1 MTDKA
6 PVIAGPATDGPEPHQ
21 TGEKW
26 PKPKLRK
33 PQKKP
38 KKPLT
43 RQRAPCDHTIDL
55 NKAIG
60 KTISISYE
68 GRIECVHCGRKSNKS
83 FAQGYCFPCM
93 RRLAQC
99 DTCIMKPE
107 LCHYHEGTCREP
119 EWGEA
124 NCMQPHTVY
133 VANTSGLKVGI
144 TRGTQVPTRWID
156 QGAAA
161 AIPLFTV
168 RDRRQ
173 SGLVEDVVRK
183 HVADRT
189 DFRRMLKGQP
199 EERDMTEEAAK
210 LRKAA
215 AADVKKII
223 KEHGKDAVLEPDDTD
238 VREFVYPVT
247 QWPEKVKSVTLDKV
261 PQISDRLVGI
271 KGQYLILEEG
281 VFNVRRHSGYVVT
294 VKVTK

>member
-1 MTDKA
+1 MATAKKRKVAKKA
-6 PVIAGPATDGPEPHQ
+6 KKTVTSG
-21 TGEKW
+21 TGA
-26 PKPKLRK
+26 LRK
-33 PQKKP
+33 MTVIHKDPVNYS
-38 KKPLT
+38 L
-43 RQRAPCDHTIDL
+43 RLVNADSDDVIIDL

-68 GRIECVHCGRKSNKS
+68 GRIECVNCGRKSNKS

-93 RRLAQC
+93 RKLAQC

-119 EWGEA
+119 KWGEE

-161 AIPLFTV
+161 AIPLFQV

-173 SGLVEDVVRK
+173 SGLVEDAVRK

-199 EERDMTEEAAK
+199 EERDMAEAADE
-210 LRKAA
+210 LRKAVA
-215 AADVKKII
+215 GDIKKIL
-223 KEHGKDAVLEPDDTD
+223 KEHGADAVSDPQDTD
-238 VREFVYPVT
+238 VREFNYPVT

-261 PQISDRLVGI
+261 PQVSERLVGI
-271 KGQYLILEEG
+271 KGQYLILEES
-281 VFNVRRHSGYVVT
+281 VFNVRRHGGYVVS
-294 VKVTK
+294 VAIKK